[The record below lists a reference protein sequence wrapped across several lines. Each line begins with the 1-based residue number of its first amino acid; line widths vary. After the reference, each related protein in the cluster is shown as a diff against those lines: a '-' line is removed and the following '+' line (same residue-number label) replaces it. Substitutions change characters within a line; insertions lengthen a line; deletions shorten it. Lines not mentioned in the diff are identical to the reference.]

1 MPLTAQQ
8 IVTNACAIA
17 RAPGF
22 LAQAGQML
30 NVVLSELCQNYD
42 FDIARGIVNFTFNAL
57 FGGDDFNLDFNSDFG
72 PQLSG
77 GMNSGPY
84 ALPGDWLR
92 ARRDDVFY
100 TIDGVK
106 YVMINVDLA
115 EFDSLVQQAGLQSY
129 PQNYTTDLTIQTAAS
144 NQRQPVMY
152 VWPPPA
158 GGYPVTAR
166 YQRQMPDI
174 VSPETSSAIPWFPD
188 QNYLITRVAGE
199 MMKIT
204 NDSRLDKFLGTGDN
218 GAQGIL
224 NRYLKLANDDEDRAK
239 RVTLDRRLFNNDFF
253 KLKNTKTIGW

>member
-1 MPLTAQQ
+1 
-8 IVTNACAIA
+8 
-17 RAPGF
+17 
-22 LAQAGQML
+22 ML
-30 NVVLSELCQNYD
+30 NVVLAELCQNYD
-42 FDIARGIVNFTFNAL
+42 FDIARGAFFFTFNAQ

-72 PQLSG
+72 PPLTG

-84 ALPGDWLR
+84 TMPIDWLR

-115 EFDSLVQQAGLQSY
+115 EYDSLVQQAGLMSY
-129 PQNYTTDLTIQTAAS
+129 PQNYTVDLTIQNTTS
-144 NQRQPVMY
+144 NQLQPKLY

-158 GGYPVTAR
+158 GGYAVTAR

-174 VSPETSSAIPWFPD
+174 VNPETSSAIPWFPD

-199 MMKIT
+199 MMKVT
-204 NDSRLDKFLGTGDN
+204 NDSRKDAFLGTSDT

-239 RVTLDRRLFNNDFF
+239 RVTLDRRRFNNDFF